1 MRRIALAAVLL
12 AACRAAAVNPA
23 PASATPPAAVAG
35 AAPRGALV
43 ILGGGPRP
51 DDVMSRFVAL
61 AGGPGRAEI
70 VVLPM
75 ASGEG
80 AEAGEQQAERFRRMG
95 ARARS
100 MQLVRADADADST
113 AEILSRATG
122 VWFGGG
128 DQSRL
133 TGVLLG
139 TRAARIIRDRY
150 VQGAVVGGTS
160 AGAAVMT
167 TPMITGDER
176 RRGGDR
182 YPSDSSDTFLTIA
195 RGNVVT
201 AEGFGLLPG
210 AIVDQHFFRRKRHN
224 RLVSL
229 VLEHPTMIGV
239 GIDEGTAVVVRP
251 DGRWEVVGQS
261 AAVVYDART
270 ASVTPPSA
278 RVLGAAGVRMHV
290 LGPGSVY
297 DPRTG
302 RVEVLGGDGSP

>member
-1 MRRIALAAVLL
+1 MTRPLLVIALAATV
-12 AACRAAAVNPA
+12 ACRGTTPVTSPA
-23 PASATPPAAVAG
+23 ATP
-35 AAPRGALV
+35 APRGALV
-43 ILGGGPRP
+43 IVGGGPRP
-51 DDVMSRFVAL
+51 DDVMRRFVAL

-75 ASGEG
+75 ASAEG
-80 AEAGEQQAERFRRMG
+80 AEAGEAQAASFRLMG
-95 ARARS
+95 AAARS
-100 MQLVRADADADST
+100 MHLRKADADADST
-113 AEILSRATG
+113 AAILSRATG

-139 TRAARIIRDRY
+139 TRAARVIAERHAL
-150 VQGAVVGGTS
+150 GAVIGGTS

-182 YPSDSSDTFLTIA
+182 YPRDSGDTFLTIA
-195 RGNVVT
+195 RDNVLT

-210 AIVDQHFFRRKRHN
+210 AIVDQHFLRRKRHN

-229 VLEHPTMIGV
+229 VLEHPTLVGV
-239 GIDEGTAVVVRP
+239 GIDEGTALIVRP

-261 AAVVYDART
+261 AAVVYDAR
-270 ASVTPPSA
+270 AARVTPASA
-278 RVLGAAGVRMHV
+278 RVLGAADVRMHV

-297 DPRTG
+297 DPRSG
-302 RVEVLGGDGSP
+302 RVEVLAQ

>member
-1 MRRIALAAVLL
+1 MRRLLLAFALAAAV
-12 AACRAAAVNPA
+12 ACRGTAPVTTAAA
-23 PASATPPAAVAG
+23 PAAQG
-35 AAPRGALV
+35 SLF

-51 DDVMSRFVAL
+51 DDVMRRFVEL

-75 ASGEG
+75 ASAEG
-80 AEAGEQQAERFRRMG
+80 AEAGEQQAASFRAMG
-95 ARARS
+95 AAARS
-100 MQLVRADADADST
+100 LQLQRADADADST
-113 AEILSRATG
+113 AAILSRATG

-139 TRAARIIRDRY
+139 TRAARIIRERY
-150 VQGAVVGGTS
+150 QQGAAVGGTS

-182 YPSDSSDTFLTIA
+182 YPRDSADTFLTIA
-195 RGNVVT
+195 RDNVVT

-210 AIVDQHFFRRKRHN
+210 AIVDQHFLRRRRHN

-229 VLEHPTMIGV
+229 VLEHPTLLGV
-239 GIDEGTAVVVRP
+239 GIDEGTAVIVRP

-261 AAVVYDART
+261 AAVVYDAR
-270 ASVTPPSA
+270 AAQVTPRSA
-278 RVLGAAGVRMHV
+278 RVLGAADVRMHV

-302 RVEVLGGDGSP
+302 RVAALTRGSPGAPSPR